1 MNLSQKKII
10 ASILEEPQ
18 NCITDFDLVYVN
30 DIDLSITRETKK
42 DSFVYFKNNKPLK
55 NKSDIKRIEELVIP
69 PKWKK
74 VRISSLKNGHLQAVG
89 RDDKNRKQYLYHPKW
104 NELRNK
110 TKFFKMVDFGKSLP
124 KIRAKVENDL
134 KQKEWTLTKVLA
146 LVITLLE
153 ETHIRIGNSQ
163 YEKRNKTYG
172 LTTLRSRHLTKEENK
187 LRIEFTG
194 KRGKEHRITVKN
206 KKLIRLVNQCQEI
219 PGWKLFQYYD
229 EKGQKRE
236 IDSSQVNEYIQN
248 ISGNLFTAKD
258 FRTWSASLIC
268 FSSLYDFG
276 IEKDLNKNK
285 KNIINSIDFTAKELG
300 NTRKVCKRYYVHPN
314 IISTYKDFSIE
325 PYFKTIDLSTK
336 SFPFFSS
343 SEQSLLKLFKNYNPF
358 SI

>member
-1 MNLSQKKII
+1 MNLTQKKILTSFL
-10 ASILEEPQ
+10 AEPET
-18 NCITDFDLVYVN
+18 CIEDFDLVYVN
-30 DIDLSITRETKK
+30 DVDLSITRETKK
-42 DSFVYFKNNKPLK
+42 DSFVYYKNRQPLT
-55 NKSDIKRIEELVIP
+55 NKSDLKRIEELVIP

-124 KIRAKVENDL
+124 KIRAKVQNDL

-146 LVITLLE
+146 LIITLLE

-194 KRGKEHRITVKN
+194 KRGKEHRITIKN
-206 KKLIRLVNQCQEI
+206 KKLIKLVNQCQEI
-219 PGWKLFQYYD
+219 PGWKLFQYFD
-229 EKGQKRE
+229 AFGEKRE
-236 IDSSQVNEYIQN
+236 IDSSQVNEYIQS

-268 FSSLYDFG
+268 FNSLYDFG
-276 IEKDLNKNK
+276 IEKDVNKNK
-285 KNIINSIDFTAKELG
+285 KNILTSIDFAAKELG
-300 NTRKVCKRYYVHPN
+300 NTRSVCRQYYVHPN
-314 IISTYKDFSIE
+314 IISTYQDSTIK
-325 PYFKTIDLSTK
+325 PYFNSIDLSTK
-336 SFPFFSS
+336 SNPHFTP
-343 SEQSLLKLFKNYNPF
+343 SEQSLLKLFKNYNAF
-358 SI
+358 FI